1 LVFDGGRFHLDAA
14 CRDELIHAAGE
25 LQANQLP
32 VEALSPRHLDLSAC
46 DAVMARTRRERFEGV
61 GFAISDRLPLDD
73 LDEEIA
79 VKLYWLLFSRVC
91 RPVAQKWD
99 GTMVY
104 EVTDT
109 GKQDEPG
116 NGVRSSKAKSGQ
128 YFHMVNAFNLP
139 PDIVSLLCI
148 QPAMMGGTNGL
159 ISMQTVFNILRA
171 ETPDL
176 IQRLLYRLYFDRQHE
191 HAPDDKQLTYKPICE
206 PAERGVNIEFS
217 RWLLKFGYQL
227 ADGDM
232 DDLTR
237 AAITSFGEILDRPG
251 LGKAFTFERGQVQF
265 VNNRRLGHRRE
276 AYVDWPRPE
285 RKRRLIRLWG
295 REAGRPFYLG

>member
-1 LVFDGGRFHLDAA
+1 MVFDGGRFHLDAA

-206 PAERGVNIEFS
+206 SAERGVNIQFS
-217 RWLLKFGYQL
+217 R
-227 ADGDM
+227 
-232 DDLTR
+232 
-237 AAITSFGEILDRPG
+237 
-251 LGKAFTFERGQVQF
+251 
-265 VNNRRLGHRRE
+265 
-276 AYVDWPRPE
+276 
-285 RKRRLIRLWG
+285 
-295 REAGRPFYLG
+295 